1 MQILNSY
8 TIICL
13 SWDSECNYAG
23 KTSNKKMCDPLR
35 CEYSYSSI
43 KSNTLQNA
51 RKQTA
56 AFVLFTSNI
65 LPIHIQGY
73 GIKGR
78 QILTA

>member
-1 MQILNSY
+1 
-8 TIICL
+8 
-13 SWDSECNYAG
+13 
-23 KTSNKKMCDPLR
+23 MCDPLR